1 MDKNAEKITITYDDG
16 SIKELKKGLVFHIEG
31 NPSAESITVTA
42 DMVAA
47 MSGKDLFTVVE
58 AAVELGVKL
67 GMFGDTEA
75 ADDE

>member
-16 SIKELKKGLVFHIEG
+16 STKELKKGLVFHIEG

-42 DMVAA
+42 DMVA

-58 AAVELGVKL
+58 AAVELGVQL
-67 GMFGDTEA
+67 GMYGDTEA